1 MTSLVSSDDLSGV
14 LPRQVSRGECVL
26 VLGPNGAGKTSLL
39 LAAAGAPASLAQG
52 QRQVRAGASIFHFR
66 QEAADALVGPR
77 TAVEALRAS
86 CGAIATSDTS
96 GSDTSVSDTSGSD
109 TSGSDT
115 SGESGDGTA
124 GARDGAPVLEERLY
138 RVMKQLG
145 LPRTVQ
151 HTALDDLS
159 GGERARLLIAPHASA
174 HHGAPALF
182 PTGERARLCLAQM
195 LLCPACKCS
204 PRRSRPLP
212 HR

>member
-96 GSDTSVSDTSGSD
+96 VTSGSD
-109 TSGSDT
+109 TSVT
-115 SGESGDGTA
+115 SGESRDGAA

-159 GGERARLLIAPHASA
+159 GGERARL
-174 HHGAPALF
+174 
-182 PTGERARLCLAQM
+182 CLSQM